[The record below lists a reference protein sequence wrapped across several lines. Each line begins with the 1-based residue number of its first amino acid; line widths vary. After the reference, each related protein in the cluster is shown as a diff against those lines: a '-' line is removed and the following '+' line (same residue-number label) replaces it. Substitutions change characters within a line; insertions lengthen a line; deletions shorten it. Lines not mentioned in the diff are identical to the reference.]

1 MRSRVSI
8 LGLILAACLLAD
20 DPSAAELFS
29 RGRKAEKKG
38 HMAEAYVFY
47 SEAAALD
54 PKNEQYWF
62 RSQAVRSRAALE
74 AKPVPSPATAGLLD
88 PEPTEPPHF
97 DSITAR
103 DLADARKPLPPSE
116 LKAQPGTKDFDL
128 NGNAQM
134 LFENVARSFGLDCVF
149 DSEYQPGRPIHFQMQ
164 AADYREALHALEL
177 ATASFVVP
185 VTGKVFLVAK
195 DTPQKRTEV
204 EPTVAIEVQL
214 PNVTNTQDLTA
225 LVTAVQ
231 QAMAIEK
238 VSFDPQNNT
247 VILRDRL
254 SKVLP
259 ARAVFEDL
267 MRSRAQVSVEMRFL
281 QVSRNDMITYGIDF
295 PTLFSLNFLT
305 NWMNNKPSLP
315 ENLAGLLA
323 FGGGKTL
330 MGMGIINPSLVAR
343 MSDSTARVLLD
354 SELRSLDG
362 QPATL
367 HVGDRYPILTAGY
380 FGPASFS
387 GPGAYT
393 PPPSFT
399 YEDLGLTMKIT
410 PAVQDIRNVTLDVD
424 AEFKVLSGTAVN
436 GIPVVSNRTVKSKAS
451 MKMGEWAVV
460 AGLINAQEARTLAG
474 LAGISRL
481 PGLGAL
487 TSVHGK
493 DRSNDQVLILMRPTL
508 LSLPPNSENTR
519 TLLVGSDTRP
529 LMPL

>member
-1 MRSRVSI
+1 
-8 LGLILAACLLAD
+8 LILAACLAAD
-20 DPSAAELFS
+20 NPSAAELFT
-29 RGRKAEKKG
+29 RGRKAEKQG
-38 HMAEAYVFY
+38 HMAEAYILY
-47 SEAAALD
+47 SQAAALD

-62 RSQAVRSRAALE
+62 RSQAVRARAALE
-74 AKPVPSPATAGLLD
+74 AKPVPPPATAGLLN
-88 PEPTEPPHF
+88 PEPTEAPHF

-128 NGNAQM
+128 QGNAQV
-134 LFENVARSFGLDCVF
+134 LFETVARAFGLDCVF
-149 DSEYQPGRPIHFQMQ
+149 DSEYQPGGAIHFQMQ
-164 AADYREALHALEL
+164 AVNYREALHGLEL
-177 ATASFVVP
+177 ATGSFLVP
-185 VTGKVFLVAK
+185 VSSRVFLVAK
-195 DTPQKRTEV
+195 DTAQKRAEV

-238 VSFDPQNNT
+238 VAFDPSNNT

-259 ARAVFEDL
+259 ARAIFEDL

-281 QVSRNDMITYGIDF
+281 EVSRNDMITYGIDF
-295 PTLFSLNFLT
+295 PTLFSLTPLT
-305 NWMNNKPSLP
+305 TWMNNTPQLAQ
-315 ENLAGLLA
+315 NLAGLLV

-330 MGMGIINPSLVAR
+330 MGIGVINPSLVAK
-343 MSDSTARVLLD
+343 MSDSTGKVLLD
-354 SELRSLDG
+354 SELRSIDG

-399 YEDLGLTMKIT
+399 FEDLGLTLKIT
-410 PAVQDIRNVTLDVD
+410 PAVQNAENVSLDVD
-424 AEFKVLSGTAVN
+424 AEFKVLSGAAVN
-436 GIPVVSNRTVKSKAS
+436 GIPVVSNRTIKSKAL

-460 AGLINAQEARTLAG
+460 AGLINAQEARTLSG
-474 LAGISRL
+474 LAGISRI

-487 TSVHGK
+487 TSTHEH
-493 DRSNDQVLILMRPTL
+493 DNSNDQVLILMRPTL
-508 LSLPPNSENTR
+508 LNLPPNSETTR
-519 TLLVGSDTRP
+519 TLFVGSETRP

>member
-1 MRSRVSI
+1 VA
-8 LGLILAACLLAD
+8 LAACLLGD
-20 DPSAAELFS
+20 SPSAADLFS

-38 HMAEAYVFY
+38 NMAEAYVLY

-54 PKNEQYWF
+54 PKNEMYWF

-74 AKPVPSPATAGLLD
+74 AKPTPSPVTAGLLE

-116 LKAQPGTKDFDL
+116 LKAQPGTRDFDL
-128 NGNAQM
+128 RGNAQT
-134 LFENVARSFGLDCVF
+134 LFENVARAFGLDCVF
-149 DSEYQPGRPIHFQMQ
+149 DSDYQPGNSIRVQMQ
-164 AADYREALHALEL
+164 GVSYREALRAIEL

-185 VTGKVFLVAK
+185 VTAKVFLVAK
-195 DTPQKRTEV
+195 DTPQKRSEV
-204 EPTVAIEVQL
+204 EPTVAVEVQL

-231 QAMAIEK
+231 QSMAIEK

-267 MRSRAQVSVEMRFL
+267 MRTRAQVAVEMRFL
-281 QVSRNDMITYGIDF
+281 EVSRNDMITYGIDF
-295 PTLFSLNFLT
+295 PTLFSLSPLT
-305 NWMNNKPSLP
+305 SWMNNKPSLAQ
-315 ENLAGLLA
+315 NLAGLLI
-323 FGGGKTL
+323 FGGGKSL
-330 MGMGIINPSLVAR
+330 MGIGIINPSLVAR
-343 MSDSTARVLLD
+343 MSDSSGRVLLA
-354 SELRSLDG
+354 SELRSIDG

-380 FGPASFS
+380 FGPSSFS
-387 GPGAYT
+387 GPGAYR

-399 YEDLGLTMKIT
+399 FEDLGLTLKVT
-410 PAVQDIRNVTLDVD
+410 PAVQDTENVTLDVD
-424 AEFKVLSGTAVN
+424 AEFKVLAGAAVN
-436 GIPVVSNRTVKSKAS
+436 GIPVVANRTIKSKAS
-451 MKMGEWAVV
+451 MKMGEWAAV
-460 AGLINAQEARTLAG
+460 AGLINSQEARTLAG
-474 LAGISRL
+474 LAGISRI

-487 TSVHGK
+487 TSTRGN
-493 DRSNDQVLILMRPTL
+493 DRSNDQVLILMRPHL
-508 LSLPPNSENTR
+508 LSLPPNAEATH
-519 TLLVGSDTRP
+519 TFLVGSDTRP
-529 LMPL
+529 VMPL